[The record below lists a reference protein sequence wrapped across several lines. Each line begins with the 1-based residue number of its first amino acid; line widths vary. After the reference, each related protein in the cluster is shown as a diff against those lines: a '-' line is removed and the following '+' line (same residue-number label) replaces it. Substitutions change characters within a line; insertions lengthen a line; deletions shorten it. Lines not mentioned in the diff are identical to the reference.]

1 MELDNK
7 IALVTGSA
15 KGIGKGI
22 ALVLAE
28 KGASI
33 VLNDITLNPELE
45 ELARQI
51 RTMGREVLVIA
62 ADVSKKEEVNA
73 MFSTLKNH
81 FGRLDILV
89 NNAGISQNKNI
100 FEIELDDWHHVIN
113 TNLTSAFLCAKAAMQ
128 LMQTQR
134 YGRIIN
140 ISSVVAERGSING
153 HVHYTSSKSGLVG
166 LTKTLARTGAPLGI
180 NVNAVAP
187 GLIETE
193 LTINTHGEEG
203 LKKLKESVP
212 LGLGTPR
219 HVGLAVAFLCG
230 EGGDY
235 LTGTTLDVNGGFNM
249 R

>member
-1 MELDNK
+1 MDLGNK
-7 IALVTGSA
+7 IALITGSA
-15 KGIGKGI
+15 KGVGRGI

-28 KGASI
+28 KGANI
-33 VLNDITLNPELE
+33 VLNDKILSPELE
-45 ELARQI
+45 TLKIEISA
-51 RTMGREVLVIA
+51 MGREVLIA
-62 ADVSKKEEVNA
+62 VADVSKYEEITD
-73 MFSTLKNH
+73 MFHEIRNR

-89 NNAGISQNKNI
+89 NNAGTAQNKNI
-100 FEIELDDWHHVIN
+100 FEIEPQDWHHVID
-113 TNLTSAFLCAKAAMQ
+113 TNLSSAFFCAKEAMNIMKAQ
-128 LMQTQR
+128 K

-153 HVHYTSSKSGLVG
+153 HVHYTATKSGLLG

-212 LGLGTPR
+212 LGLGKPR
-219 HVGLAVAFLCG
+219 HVGLAVAFLCS

-235 LTGTTLDVNGGFNM
+235 LTGTTIDVNGGFNM